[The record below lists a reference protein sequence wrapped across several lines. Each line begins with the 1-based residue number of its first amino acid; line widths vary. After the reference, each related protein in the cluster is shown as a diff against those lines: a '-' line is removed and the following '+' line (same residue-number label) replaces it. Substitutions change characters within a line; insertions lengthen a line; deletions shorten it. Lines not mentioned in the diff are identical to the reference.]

1 MREDFDHKSPIP
13 PERWGRDHWTT
24 IAYAFTCAGRIMD
37 RQHLR
42 IAGKAIPGVPD
53 KEYPTRLQGGVDLY
67 GHDDLDC
74 LSDAGAAGVLH
85 NVGTG
90 MHPCARFT
98 PQGLILGQW
107 LVGAMEAKAV
117 KASTLTWAE
126 ALAGSGADL
135 GAPPDDMPETLIA
148 VIDTATGDARKTG
161 KGAVF
166 TNRARFARAVAD
178 LKRMDTEGARF
189 LFDVYAEGDE
199 HSLLES
205 YRITEQGFELILGEK
220 PLPPEE
226 YVEIDKAYWTRA
238 ADNYRKE
245 LPDSLPGVVPC

>member
-1 MREDFDHKSPIP
+1 MREDFDGESPIP
-13 PERWGRDHWTT
+13 PDRWGRDHWTT
-24 IAYAFTCAGRIMD
+24 IAYAFTRAGRVME

-42 IAGKAIPGVPD
+42 IAGKAIPGVPAD

-74 LSDAGAAGVLH
+74 LRDSEAAGVLR

-98 PQGLILGQW
+98 AQGLILGQW
-107 LVGAMEAKAV
+107 LVAAMEANTV
-117 KASTLTWAE
+117 TTSTLTWAE

-135 GAPPDDMPETLIA
+135 GAPVDDMPETLIQ

-166 TNRARFARAVAD
+166 TNRARFEQAVAN
-178 LKRMDTEGARF
+178 LKRMNTDGARF
-189 LFDVYAEGDE
+189 LFDVYAPGDD
-199 HSLLES
+199 HSIVET
-205 YRITEQGFELILGEK
+205 YQIDAHGFRAILGEK
-220 PLPPEE
+220 PLAPEE
-226 YVEIDKAYWTRA
+226 YVKIDEAYWRRA
-238 ADNYRKE
+238 MAAYRRDH
-245 LPDSLPGVVPC
+245 PNAFGGA